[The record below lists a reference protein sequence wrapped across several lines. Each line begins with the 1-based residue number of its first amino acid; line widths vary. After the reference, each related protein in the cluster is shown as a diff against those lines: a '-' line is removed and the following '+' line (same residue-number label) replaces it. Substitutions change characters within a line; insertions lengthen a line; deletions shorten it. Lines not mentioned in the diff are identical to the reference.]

1 MSVKVENLEH
11 NMAKLTIDVPAA
23 DFEAAIQKVYLQQ
36 RSRIAVQ
43 GFRKGKVP
51 RIIIEKMYGA
61 DIFYED
67 AANQLLP
74 KAYDKALEE
83 VDIDIVSM
91 PKIDVDQMEKG
102 KDFIFTAEV
111 AVRPEVELGKYVG
124 VTVTKID
131 TAVADEEI
139 DEEIEAER
147 EKNSRLVTADREVKK
162 GDTAVIDF
170 EGFIDGVAFEG
181 GKGENQNLEIG
192 SGTFIDNF
200 EDQLIGKKAGDDVD
214 VNVTFPEGYQAEEL
228 AGKPA
233 LFKVKIHEVKEK
245 ILPEL
250 DDEFAQDVSEFD
262 TFEEYKASIK
272 EMLEKRKEDSARAT
286 QEEEAIAKIV
296 DKSKMDI
303 PEAMVESQVQRMIN
317 DFSQRIGMQGLSMDM
332 YMDYSGADMDS
343 LKEQMRPEAETNIK
357 NSLVLGQ
364 IVKEENIEVTDEELG
379 AEKEKLAKLYNM
391 TVENFEKM
399 LRPNDLE
406 NIEEDLKIR
415 KAIDFVMENS
425 KKRAQPKKKS
435 KDEEAEEASEE

>member
-23 DFEAAIQKVYLQQ
+23 DFEAAIQKVFLQQ

-43 GFRKGKVP
+43 GCRKGKVP

-415 KAIDFVMENS
+415 KAIDFVMDNS